1 MKIVGLYEYL
11 PIEAEES
18 FLDLTTETPKASG
31 HDLLVQIQAISVNPV
46 DTKLRAPK
54 STVEETPRILGWDA
68 VGIVIEIGDA
78 VELFQVGDTVYY
90 AGDVTRPGS
99 YAEFQLVDEHLV
111 GAKPANLSI
120 EEAAAMPLTLITA
133 WEALFDRI
141 RIDPDADAG
150 KSLLIINGSGGVG
163 SIATQLAA
171 WAGLEVITTAS
182 RDETVTWSKQQGA
195 THVINHRE
203 PLLPQLKA
211 LGFDGVDY
219 ILCLHNTDAY
229 WDAMQ
234 EIILP
239 QGHICSIVELQ
250 NPVSM
255 SLIKD
260 KSVTVSYEFMFTR
273 SKYNTPDKVRQHDIL
288 TKATQLFEAGFL
300 KSTLNQTLTPIN
312 ATTIKEA
319 HRILESGKSIGKL
332 VVKGFDQDDRKTN

>member
-1 MKIVGLYEYL
+1 MKVVGLYEYL
-11 PIEAEES
+11 PIEAQES
-18 FLDLTTETPKASG
+18 FLDVIVDTPKASG
-31 HDLLVQIQAISVNPV
+31 HDLLVRIQAISVNPV
-46 DTKLRAPK
+46 DTKLRASK
-54 STVEETPRILGWDA
+54 VTVEETPRILGWDA
-68 VGIVIEIGDA
+68 VGIVTEIGDA
-78 VELFQVGDTVYY
+78 VELFQVGDAVYY

-111 GAKPANLSI
+111 GAKPINLSI

-141 RIDPDADAG
+141 RINPDADAG
-150 KSLLIINGSGGVG
+150 KKLLIINGSGGVG
-163 SIATQLAA
+163 SIATQLAV

-182 RDETVTWSKQQGA
+182 RDETITWSKQQGA
-195 THVINHRE
+195 THVINHRK

-211 LGFDGVDY
+211 LDLEGVEY

-239 QGHICSIVELQ
+239 QGHICSVVELQ

-273 SKYNTPDKVRQHDIL
+273 SKYNTDDKVRQHDIL
-288 TKATQLFEAGFL
+288 TKATQLFEKGFL
-300 KSTLNQTLTPIN
+300 KTTLNHVLTPIN
-312 ATTIKEA
+312 AATIKEA
-319 HRILESGKSIGKL
+319 HRMLESGKSIGKL
-332 VVKGFDQDDRKTN
+332 VVKGFEENDEQAN

>member
-1 MKIVGLYEYL
+1 M
-11 PIEAEES
+11 
-18 FLDLTTETPKASG
+18 
-31 HDLLVQIQAISVNPV
+31 
-46 DTKLRAPK
+46 
-54 STVEETPRILGWDA
+54 
-68 VGIVIEIGDA
+68 
-78 VELFQVGDTVYY
+78 
-90 AGDVTRPGS
+90 
-99 YAEFQLVDEHLV
+99 
-111 GAKPANLSI
+111 
-120 EEAAAMPLTLITA
+120 
-133 WEALFDRI
+133 
-141 RIDPDADAG
+141 
-150 KSLLIINGSGGVG
+150 
-163 SIATQLAA
+163 
-171 WAGLEVITTAS
+171 EVITTAS
-182 RDETVTWSKQQGA
+182 REETITWSKQQGA

-203 PLLPQLKA
+203 PLSPQLKA

-234 EIILP
+234 EIIFP

-288 TKATQLFEAGFL
+288 TKSAQLFEKGAL
-300 KSTLNQTLTPIN
+300 KSTLNQMLTPIN

-332 VVKGFDQDDRKTN
+332 VVKGFD

>member
-1 MKIVGLYEYL
+1 MKAVGLYKYL

-18 FLDLTTETPKASG
+18 FLDLAIETPKASG
-31 HDLLVQIQAISVNPV
+31 HDLLVQVQAISINPV

-54 STVEETPRILGWDA
+54 DIVEETPRVLGWDA
-68 VGIVIEIGDA
+68 VGIVREVGDD
-78 VELFQVGDTVYY
+78 VELFQVGDSVYY
-90 AGDVTRPGS
+90 AGDVTRQGS

-111 GAKPANLSI
+111 GIKPANLSI
-120 EEAAAMPLTLITA
+120 EEVAAMPLTLITA
-133 WEALFDRI
+133 WEALFDRM
-141 RIDPDADAG
+141 RVNPDTDAG

-163 SIATQLAA
+163 SIAIQLAV
-171 WAGLEVITTAS
+171 WAGLEVIATAS
-182 RDETVTWSKQQGA
+182 RDATVAWSKQQGA

-203 PLLPQLKA
+203 ALLPQLKA
-211 LGFDGVDY
+211 LGFGGVDY

-288 TKATQLFEAGFL
+288 TKAAQLFEGGFL
-300 KSTLNQTLTPIN
+300 KSTLNQTLAPIN

-332 VVKGFDQDDRKTN
+332 VVKGFE